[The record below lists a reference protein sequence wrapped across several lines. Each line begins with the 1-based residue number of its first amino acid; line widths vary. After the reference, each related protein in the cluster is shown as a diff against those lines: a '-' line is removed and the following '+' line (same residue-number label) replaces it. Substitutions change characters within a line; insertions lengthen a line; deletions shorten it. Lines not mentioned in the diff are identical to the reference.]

1 MLIASSAVGSAFVQI
16 AKNVVGCAKVVGV
29 AGGKEK
35 CDWVKK
41 LGADEC
47 LDYKV
52 GDTSKRGEVPQPV
65 APISGDVR
73 RPRYCRE
80 HTR

>member
-1 MLIASSAVGSAFVQI
+1 
-16 AKNVVGCAKVVGV
+16 VGCAKVVGV

-35 CDWVKK
+35 CDWVKS

-52 GDTSKRGEVPQPV
+52 GGPFKRGELPQLL
-65 APISGDVR
+65 ASMSGWKAGVLS
-73 RPRYCRE
+73 PPL
-80 HTR
+80 